1 MDRKQ
6 KKKKYSSRKRID
18 YFFLVL
24 KGILMGTANKIPGVS
39 GGTIAIIL
47 DFYEELI
54 NSLKKLN
61 LKSILVLRKRGFK
74 SFSQRINAPF
84 LTAIFT
90 GTIISYFS
98 VSLLLDYLFIH
109 YGNWVWSFFFGLI
122 FGTAYSIWYK
132 LPPTKKT
139 ISLGLL
145 GALIGLGI
153 SFLDPLPEN
162 ANYFFIFF
170 CGFISVC
177 GMTLPGLSGSFL
189 LILLGNYAL
198 CMVYAVNELYASL
211 GDIIQWDFSHFSDES
226 RQHLLTVMLLFI
238 TGSICG
244 IVLLAQMLSHFI
256 RKYENNT
263 LSLIAGFL
271 LGSLGTVWPW
281 KLEKYLMD
289 ASGNPVRSKTGRNI
303 INKYQ
308 RYLPEVDS
316 ELFINI
322 GLICIGFLI
331 IYLIDK
337 FQKAPKLKTE
347 HNP

>member
-1 MDRKQ
+1 MDRKV
-6 KKKKYSSRKRID
+6 KRKKYSSRTGID
-18 YFFLVL
+18 FLFLVL
-24 KGILMGTANKIPGVS
+24 KGLLMGTANKIPGVS

-61 LKSILVLRKRGFK
+61 VKSLFVLRKRGLK

-84 LTAIFT
+84 LIAIFS

-98 VSLLLDYLFIH
+98 VSLVLDYLFEH
-109 YGNWVWSFFFGLI
+109 YGTWVWSFFFGLI
-122 FGTAYSIWYK
+122 LGTAYSIWHK

-145 GALIGLGI
+145 GALLGLGI

-162 ANYFFIFF
+162 ANYLFIFF

-177 GMTLPGLSGSFL
+177 GMSLPGLSGSFL

-198 CMVYAVNELYASL
+198 CMVYAVNELYASI
-211 GDIIQWDFSHFSDES
+211 GDILQWDFTNFSEDS
-226 RQHLLTVMLLFI
+226 RQHLLIVMLLFVV
-238 TGSICG
+238 GSIFG
-244 IVLLAQMLSHFI
+244 IVLLSQLLSHFI
-256 RKYENNT
+256 KRYENNT

-281 KLEKYLMD
+281 KIEEFLLD
-289 ASGNPVRSKTGRNI
+289 ASGNPISSKSGRNI
-303 INKYQ
+303 VNNYH
-308 RYLPEVDS
+308 RYLPDFDFDLS
-316 ELFINI
+316 INI
-322 GLICIGFLI
+322 VLILLGFFIIFLI
-331 IYLIDK
+331 DIY
-337 FQKAPKLKTE
+337 QLKYRK
-347 HNP
+347 